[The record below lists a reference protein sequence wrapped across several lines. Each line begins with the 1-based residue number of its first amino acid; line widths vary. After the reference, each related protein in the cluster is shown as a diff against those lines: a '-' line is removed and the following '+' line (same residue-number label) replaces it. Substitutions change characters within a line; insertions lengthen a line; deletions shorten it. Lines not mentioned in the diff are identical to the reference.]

1 MATMSRNSQRMLDC
15 NLKYRVVRGC
25 DMGVGVG
32 AGLCSA
38 LHPLQRGCDT
48 PKISPRQLI
57 RETQAATADMFVVVR
72 LFWLQR
78 AGP

>member
-1 MATMSRNSQRMLDC
+1 
-15 NLKYRVVRGC
+15 
-25 DMGVGVG
+25 MGVGVG